1 MSAVDDDLLRRL
13 DASPVLSDPRLAVRP
28 LPGGLTN
35 RNLDVTTASGRYVAR
50 LSGPGSALLGI
61 DRVAEH
67 HNSVAAAATGVAPG
81 VADFRPEAELLV
93 VDFVE
98 ARTMTADG
106 LHDLPLLERVSRAVR
121 QLHGAEPFLGRFDMQ
136 QVQRRYL
143 DTCLDNGFRLPDGYL
158 DLAAAADRVFA
169 ALAVDPGPLVPCHN
183 DLLAENILDGGE
195 RIWLIDYE
203 YSGLGDP
210 CFELGNLA
218 AESDLTDTEADH
230 LATTYLGR
238 EDPRWL
244 ARCRL
249 QGVMS
254 QYGWV
259 LWGVIQHHGGGLGHD
274 LWPWTVAKYERAAR
288 GLTSSA
294 LTELLPLVAGE
305 RR

>member
-1 MSAVDDDLLRRL
+1 MSTVEDELLRRL
-13 DASPVLSDPRLAVRP
+13 DASAVLSAPLQVRP
-28 LPGGLTN
+28 LSGGLTN
-35 RNLDVTTASGRYVAR
+35 RNLDVTTADGRYVAR

-61 DRVAEH
+61 DRTAEH

-81 VADFRPEAELLV
+81 VADFRPEADLLV
-93 VDFVE
+93 VEFVE
-98 ARTMTADG
+98 ATTMTAQG
-106 LHDLPLLERVSRAVR
+106 LHDLPLLERVSAALR
-121 QLHGAEPFLGRFDMQ
+121 QLHGAAPFLGRFDMQ

-143 DTCLDNGFRLPDGYL
+143 HTCLDHGFRLPDGYL

-169 ALAVDPGPLVPCHN
+169 ALAVDPGPVVPCHN
-183 DLLAENILDGGE
+183 DLLAENILDTGD

-210 CFELGNLA
+210 CFEIGNLA
-218 AESDLTDTEADH
+218 AESELTPQEADH
-230 LATTYLGR
+230 LATAYLGR

-259 LWGVIQHHGGGLGHD
+259 LWGAIQHHGGGLGLD
-274 LWPWTVAKYERAAR
+274 LWPWTEAKYERAAR
-288 GLTSSA
+288 GLASPDLAT
-294 LTELLPLVAGE
+294 LLPLVAGDSP
-305 RR
+305 

>member
-1 MSAVDDDLLRRL
+1 MTVDEALLRRL
-13 DASPVLSDPRLAVRP
+13 DASAVLSDPGRVVRP

-35 RNLDVTTASGRYVAR
+35 RNLDVTTSTGRYVAR

-67 HNSVAAAATGVAPG
+67 HNSVAAAATGVAPA

-98 ARTMTADG
+98 ARTMTADD
-106 LHDLPLLERVSRAVR
+106 LHDLSLLERVSTAVR
-121 QLHGAEPFLGRFDMQ
+121 QLHGAEPFLGLFDMQ

-143 DTCLDNGFRLPDGYL
+143 RTCLDHGFPLPDGYL
-158 DLAAAADRVFA
+158 DLAAAADRAFA
-169 ALAVDPGPLVPCHN
+169 ALAVDPPAAVPCHN
-183 DLLAENILDGGE
+183 DLLAENILDAGD
-195 RIWLIDYE
+195 RSRLIDYE
-203 YSGLGDP
+203 YSGMGDP
-210 CFELGNLA
+210 CFDLGNLA
-218 AESDLTDTEADH
+218 AESELTADEADH
-230 LATTYLGR
+230 LATTYLGH

-249 QGVMS
+249 QGVLS

-259 LWGVIQHHGGGLGHD
+259 LWGVLQHHGGGLGHD
-274 LWPWTVAKYERAAR
+274 LWSWTVTKHERATR
-288 GLTSSA
+288 GLTSPA
-294 LTELLPLVAGE
+294 LSTLLPLVAGE